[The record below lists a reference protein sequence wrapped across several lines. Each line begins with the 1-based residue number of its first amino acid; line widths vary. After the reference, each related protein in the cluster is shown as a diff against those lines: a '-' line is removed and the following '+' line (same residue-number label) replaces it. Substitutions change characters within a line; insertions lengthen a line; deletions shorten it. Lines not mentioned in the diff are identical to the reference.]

1 MVASSTQ
8 NYADQAVNLSSEP
21 CTIGKLSLTL
31 FHVGAKLGWIPPT
44 LLMSR
49 SMPSAGSRLYLCP
62 LPAVFI
68 DDLALDLMQP
78 ATQAYVADR
87 LPAGFAATP

>member
-1 MVASSTQ
+1 
-8 NYADQAVNLSSEP
+8 
-21 CTIGKLSLTL
+21 
-31 FHVGAKLGWIPPT
+31 
-44 LLMSR
+44 MSR